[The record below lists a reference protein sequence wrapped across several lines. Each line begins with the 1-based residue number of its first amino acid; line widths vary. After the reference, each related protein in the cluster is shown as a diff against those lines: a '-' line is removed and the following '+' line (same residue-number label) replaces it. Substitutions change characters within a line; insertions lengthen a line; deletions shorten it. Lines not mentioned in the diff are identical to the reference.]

1 MPCSDKRFPAGTR
14 RLAAS
19 LVLALALPA
28 GAADPTAPIHPA
40 FEAASEGDFS
50 MLRAALPG
58 LPRDWADLAR
68 ARLAAGQLD
77 EARAIGLAENFLGRR
92 DADSCERAPAH
103 AVIADAAFASARY
116 ARAATAAQA
125 HQGLLELC
133 GGSDAD
139 LAGVATMV
147 MLAERLSAAPPQRV
161 VRFSPASAPYARD
174 KVGLPR
180 AQVDINGHSQDSVLD
195 TGANLSVVSASTA
208 KRLGLR
214 HLGRAAVGSSS
225 RASVAVDVAI
235 ADRLAFAG
243 LVLEN
248 VVFLVLDDAQLEMPV
263 PGGYRIDAIIGFP
276 VFRALKRV
284 RFDHDGIL
292 HAEPGAGDAQ
302 APGNLV
308 LAGSDL
314 FVDVRVGGHPA
325 ALHLDTGGNASSLSS
340 AFARAHPDVL
350 RGLEQTTER
359 LGGAGGTTERTAAKW
374 RQAPV
379 QVGDRT
385 ATLPKLSIVVRDS
398 TDVDGR
404 GLGVLGGDVLGA
416 FEYWTLD
423 LERMQ
428 LELGAPRTP

>member
-1 MPCSDKRFPAGTR
+1 MPRPHKRFRARRPA
-14 RLAAS
+14 AA
-19 LVLALALPA
+19 LLLILALPA
-28 GAADPTAPIHPA
+28 AAEPPAPIHPA
-40 FEAASEGDFS
+40 FESAAEGDFS
-50 MLRAALPG
+50 ALRAALPG

-77 EARAIGLAENFLGRR
+77 EARAIGLAESFLGRR
-92 DADSCERAPAH
+92 DADDCERLPAQ
-103 AVIADAAFASARY
+103 AVIADAAFASGRY
-116 ARAATAAQA
+116 TRAATAADA
-125 HQGLLELC
+125 RRRLLERC
-133 GGSDAD
+133 GGSAAE
-139 LAGVATMV
+139 LGGVATMA

-161 VRFSPASAPYARD
+161 VRFKPATARYARD

-180 AQVDINGHSQDSVLD
+180 AQVDINGHAQDSVLD

-243 LVLEN
+243 LVLED

-276 VFRALKRV
+276 VFRALRRV
-284 RFDHDGIL
+284 RFDHDGTL

-302 APGNLV
+302 VPGNLV

-340 AFARAHPDVL
+340 AFARAHPDVI

-359 LGGAGGTTERTAAKW
+359 LGGAGGTTERIAALW
-374 RQAPV
+374 PQTEV
-379 QVGDRT
+379 
-385 ATLPKLSIVVRDS
+385 
-398 TDVDGR
+398 
-404 GLGVLGGDVLGA
+404 
-416 FEYWTLD
+416 
-423 LERMQ
+423 
-428 LELGAPRTP
+428 